1 MNIYYYVAIGGT
13 VMNFFRIYGIW
24 LFKRSKKDLI
34 NFLLSVFFIPIL
46 LIIETKL
53 INNRLFFTI
62 IMLIIALNLFR
73 IFEDILKIM
82 FKEINKEIS
91 QFYFFIL
98 AMITV
103 ISVYIIYFLLN

>member
-1 MNIYYYVAIGGT
+1 
-13 VMNFFRIYGIW
+13 MNFFRIYGIW
-24 LFKRSKKDLI
+24 LFKSSKKDLI
-34 NFLLSVFFIPIL
+34 NFLLSIFFIPIL

-53 INNRLFFTI
+53 INNRLYFTV
-62 IMLIIALNLFR
+62 IMMLIALNLFR
-73 IFEDILKIM
+73 ILEDILKKM

-103 ISVYIIYFLLN
+103 ISVCIIYFLFN